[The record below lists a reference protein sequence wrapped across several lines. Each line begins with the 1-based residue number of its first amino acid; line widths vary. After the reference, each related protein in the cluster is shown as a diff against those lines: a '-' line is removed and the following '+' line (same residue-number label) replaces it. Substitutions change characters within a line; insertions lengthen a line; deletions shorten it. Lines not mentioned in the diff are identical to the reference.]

1 MSSEINRVVVTGATG
16 FIGSHLVEE
25 LLNQGFAVVGL
36 ARGNALTNVEHLLN
50 REDFKL
56 IRTDIADGKR
66 LLESV
71 GGVNVDAFFHTAAY
85 LPPSAASCDPTF
97 SFQVNDLG
105 TFNLLEACRRCDVRT
120 VVYSSTM
127 MVYGQPRYLPVD
139 ERHPTEPGD
148 LYGSSKL
155 AGELYCRAYA
165 RTYGLRA
172 VVLRY
177 SNIYGPRKDK
187 GAVYNF
193 TKNSIK
199 QVPLVISNGKE
210 TVDLIHVRD
219 VVTGNIQAMRFLGGA
234 QFEVFNIGTAVETR
248 VRDLADMII
257 RATRSPTKVV
267 DNTPTDSVAKRF
279 CFDIEKA
286 EKYLSFF
293 PQPLERRLKEYVLW
307 FQQTLN
313 RPAV

>member
-1 MSSEINRVVVTGATG
+1 
-16 FIGSHLVEE
+16 
-25 LLNQGFAVVGL
+25 
-36 ARGNALTNVEHLLN
+36 
-50 REDFKL
+50 
-56 IRTDIADGKR
+56 
-66 LLESV
+66 
-71 GGVNVDAFFHTAAY
+71 
-85 LPPSAASCDPTF
+85 
-97 SFQVNDLG
+97 
-105 TFNLLEACRRCDVRT
+105 
-120 VVYSSTM
+120 
-127 MVYGQPRYLPVD
+127 
-139 ERHPTEPGD
+139 
-148 LYGSSKL
+148 
-155 AGELYCRAYA
+155 
-165 RTYGLRA
+165 
-172 VVLRY
+172 
-177 SNIYGPRKDK
+177 
-187 GAVYNF
+187 VYNF